1 VPEGMRSR
9 GSQEIAFLDCSAD
22 PMIARCFYKR
32 ACWYFE
38 GQWARSGVRTLFNF
52 FAVAGR
58 KAKARLSGSFP
69 GLDSMALS
77 GTIAMGL

>member
-1 VPEGMRSR
+1 MRSR
-9 GSQEIAFLDCSAD
+9 GLQEIVFPDCSAEL
-22 PMIARCFYKR
+22 MIARCCYKR

-58 KAKARLSGSFP
+58 KAQVRFMDSFP
-69 GLDSMALS
+69 GPDSMALS